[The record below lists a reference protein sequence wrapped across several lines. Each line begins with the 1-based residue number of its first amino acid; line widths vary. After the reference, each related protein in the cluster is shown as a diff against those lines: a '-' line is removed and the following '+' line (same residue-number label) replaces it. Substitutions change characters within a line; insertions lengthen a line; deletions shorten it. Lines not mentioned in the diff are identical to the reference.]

1 MQTLKGNGVCNG
13 IACGKIFFINKASV
27 NIERKP
33 TDDIP
38 KELNRLENAV
48 AKGIEELEEL
58 RQKTEKSADTDTAG
72 IFDTHILML
81 SDDDFIND
89 IKSYITENKVC
100 AEYAVSEI
108 SKKYVQLFRNM
119 DNAYLRERSRDVADI
134 SERLINILS
143 DTEYNSLTSGN
154 VIIAADDLSPSE
166 TAGFDREHVMGF
178 ILKGGSAT
186 SHTSILAKTM
196 NIPAIINIGDA
207 LTPDYDGKTAYID
220 GSDGKIYIEP
230 DTATTEML
238 ENKRIHEKIRLE
250 ELNKL
255 KGKPNITKNSKEIM
269 LFANITTSADVDRII
284 DNDARGIG
292 LLRSEFLYMDRK
304 TLPSENELFEMYKS
318 IAEKMDCKPV
328 IIRTL
333 DIGADKKTDA
343 LDLPYEENP
352 ALGWRAIRICLE
364 RTDIFET
371 QLRAIYRA
379 SAYGNIYIMLP
390 MIISV
395 DEVVRAKEIIKKV
408 CSDLKAENI
417 PFKEI
422 PVGIMIETPAA
433 AIISDKLAKHVD
445 FFSVGTNDLTQ
456 YTLAADRQNPHLSK
470 LYTAHHTAILRLIK
484 LAADN
489 IHKEGKWI
497 GICGEAAADNELLK
511 LFIAIGIDEFSV
523 SSGYLLSVKE
533 LILNTDL
540 TGYTLPNELNI

>member
-1 MQTLKGNGVCNG
+1 MQTLKGNSVCNG

-48 AKGIEELEEL
+48 TKGIEELEEL
-58 RQKTEKSADTDTAG
+58 RQKTEKSADADTAG

-81 SDDDFIND
+81 SDDDFTND

-238 ENKRIHEKIRLE
+238 ENKRIHEKMRLE

>member
-1 MQTLKGNGVCNG
+1 MQTLKGNSVCNG
-13 IACGKIFFINKASV
+13 IACGKIFFINKSSV

-33 TDDIP
+33 ANDIP

-48 AKGIEELEEL
+48 TKGIEELEEL
-58 RQKTEKSADTDTAG
+58 RQKTEKSADADTAG

-81 SDDDFIND
+81 SDDDFTND

-238 ENKRIHEKIRLE
+238 ENKRIHEKMRLE

-269 LFANITTSADVDRII
+269 LFANITTSSDVDRII

-422 PVGIMIETPAA
+422 PIGIMIETPAA

-497 GICGEAAADNELLK
+497 GICGEAAADSELLK
-511 LFIAIGIDEFSV
+511 LFIAMEIDEFSV
-523 SSGYLLSVKE
+523 SSGYLFPVKE

-540 TGYTLPNELNI
+540 TGYTFPNELNI

>member
-13 IACGKIFFINKASV
+13 IACGKIFFINKSCV

-48 AKGIEELEEL
+48 TKGIEELEEL
-58 RQKTEKSADTDTAG
+58 RQKTEKSADADTAG

-81 SDDDFIND
+81 SDDDFTND

-166 TAGFDREHVMGF
+166 TVGFDREHVMGF

-238 ENKRIHEKIRLE
+238 ENKRIHEKMRLE

-422 PVGIMIETPAA
+422 PIGIMIETPAA

>member
-1 MQTLKGNGVCNG
+1 MQTLKGNSVCNG

-38 KELNRLENAV
+38 KELKRLENAV

-58 RQKTEKSADTDTAG
+58 RQKTEKSADADTAG

-81 SDDDFIND
+81 SDDDFTND

-238 ENKRIHEKIRLE
+238 ENKRIHEKMRLE

-269 LFANITTSADVDRII
+269 LFANITTSSDVDRII

-497 GICGEAAADNELLK
+497 GICGEAAADSELLK
-511 LFIAIGIDEFSV
+511 LFIAMEIDEFSV
-523 SSGYLLSVKE
+523 SSGYLLPVKE

>member
-1 MQTLKGNGVCNG
+1 MQTLKGNSVCNG

-48 AKGIEELEEL
+48 TKGIEELEEL

-81 SDDDFIND
+81 SDDDFTND

-230 DTATTEML
+230 DTVTTEML
-238 ENKRIHEKIRLE
+238 ENKRIHEKMRLE

-422 PVGIMIETPAA
+422 PIGIMIETPAA

-523 SSGYLLSVKE
+523 SSGYLLPVKE

>member
-1 MQTLKGNGVCNG
+1 MQTLKGNSVCNG

-48 AKGIEELEEL
+48 TKGIDELDEL
-58 RQKTEKSADTDTAG
+58 RRKTEKSANTDTAG

-81 SDDDFIND
+81 SDDDFTND

-238 ENKRIHEKIRLE
+238 ENKRIHEKMRLE

-523 SSGYLLSVKE
+523 SSGYLLPVKE

>member
-1 MQTLKGNGVCNG
+1 MQTLKGNSVCNG
-13 IACGKIFFINKASV
+13 IACGKIFFINKSSV

-48 AKGIEELEEL
+48 TKGIEELEEL
-58 RQKTEKSADTDTAG
+58 RQKTEKSADADTAG

-81 SDDDFIND
+81 SDDDFTND

-238 ENKRIHEKIRLE
+238 ENKRIHEKMRLE

-395 DEVVRAKEIIKKV
+395 
-408 CSDLKAENI
+408 S
-417 PFKEI
+417 
-422 PVGIMIETPAA
+422 
-433 AIISDKLAKHVD
+433 
-445 FFSVGTNDLTQ
+445 
-456 YTLAADRQNPHLSK
+456 YTHLDVYKRQVSLS
-470 LYTAHHTAILRLIK
+470 IRL
-484 LAADN
+484 
-489 IHKEGKWI
+489 
-497 GICGEAAADNELLK
+497 
-511 LFIAIGIDEFSV
+511 
-523 SSGYLLSVKE
+523 
-533 LILNTDL
+533 
-540 TGYTLPNELNI
+540 TLPFSCGSTSLKSKI

>member
-1 MQTLKGNGVCNG
+1 MQTLKGNSVCNG

-48 AKGIEELEEL
+48 TKGIEELEEL
-58 RQKTEKSADTDTAG
+58 RHKTEKSADADTAG

-81 SDDDFIND
+81 SDDDFTND

-100 AEYAVSEI
+100 AEYAVSKI

-238 ENKRIHEKIRLE
+238 ENKRIHEKMRLE

-523 SSGYLLSVKE
+523 SSGYLLPVKE

>member
-1 MQTLKGNGVCNG
+1 MQTLKGNSVCNG

-48 AKGIEELEEL
+48 TKGIEELEEL
-58 RQKTEKSADTDTAG
+58 RQKTEKSADADTAG

-81 SDDDFIND
+81 SDDDFTND

-178 ILKGGSAT
+178 ILKSGSAT

-238 ENKRIHEKIRLE
+238 ENKRIHEKMRLE

-395 DEVVRAKEIIKKV
+395 DEVIKAKEIIKKV

-523 SSGYLLSVKE
+523 SSGYLLPVKE

>member
-48 AKGIEELEEL
+48 TKGIEELEEL

-238 ENKRIHEKIRLE
+238 ENKRIHEKMRLE
-250 ELNKL
+250 ELNML

-269 LFANITTSADVDRII
+269 LFANITTSTDVDRII

-523 SSGYLLSVKE
+523 SSGYLLPVKE

>member
-1 MQTLKGNGVCNG
+1 MQTLKGNSVCNG

-48 AKGIEELEEL
+48 TKGIEELEEL
-58 RQKTEKSADTDTAG
+58 RQKTEKSSDADTAG

-81 SDDDFIND
+81 SDDDFTND

-238 ENKRIHEKIRLE
+238 ENKRIHEKMRLE

-422 PVGIMIETPAA
+422 PIGIMIETPAA

>member
-27 NIERKP
+27 NVERKP
-33 TDDIP
+33 ADDIP

-48 AKGIEELEEL
+48 SKGIEELEEL
-58 RQKTEKSADTDTAG
+58 RRKTEKSADADTAG

-81 SDDDFIND
+81 SDDDFTND
-89 IKSYITENKVC
+89 IKSYITKNKVC

-166 TAGFDREHVMGF
+166 TAGFDQEHVMGF

-207 LTPDYDGKTAYID
+207 FTPDYDGKTAYID

-255 KGKPNITKNSKEIM
+255 KGKPNITKNGKEIM

-318 IAEKMDCKPV
+318 IAEKMDGKPV

-395 DEVVRAKEIIKKV
+395 DEVVKAKEIIKKV

-489 IHKEGKWI
+489 IHKDGKWI
-497 GICGEAAADNELLK
+497 GICGEAAADSELLK
-511 LFIAIGIDEFSV
+511 LFIAMGIDEFSV
-523 SSGYLLSVKE
+523 SSGYLLPVKE

-540 TGYTLPNELNI
+540 TGYTLPDELNI

>member
-1 MQTLKGNGVCNG
+1 MQTLKGNSVCNG
-13 IACGKIFFINKASV
+13 IACGKIFFINKSSV

-33 TDDIP
+33 ANDIP

-48 AKGIEELEEL
+48 TKGIEELEEL
-58 RQKTEKSADTDTAG
+58 RKKTEKSADADTAG

-81 SDDDFIND
+81 SDDDFTND

-166 TAGFDREHVMGF
+166 TVGFDREHVMGF

-238 ENKRIHEKIRLE
+238 ENKRIHEKMRLE

-379 SAYGNIYIMLP
+379 SAYGNIYTMLP

-422 PVGIMIETPAA
+422 PIGIMIETPAA

-523 SSGYLLSVKE
+523 SSGYLLPVKE

-540 TGYTLPNELNI
+540 TGYTLPDELNI

>member
-1 MQTLKGNGVCNG
+1 MQTLKGNSVCNG

-48 AKGIEELEEL
+48 TKGIDELDEL
-58 RQKTEKSADTDTAG
+58 RRKTEKSANTDTAG

-81 SDDDFIND
+81 SDDDFTND

-238 ENKRIHEKIRLE
+238 ENKRIHEKMRLE

>member
-1 MQTLKGNGVCNG
+1 MQTLKGNSVCNG

-33 TDDIP
+33 ANDIP
-38 KELNRLENAV
+38 KELNRFENAV
-48 AKGIEELEEL
+48 AKGIDELDEL
-58 RQKTEKSADTDTAG
+58 RHKTEKSANTDTAG

-238 ENKRIHEKIRLE
+238 ENKRIHEKMRLE

-255 KGKPNITKNSKEIM
+255 KGKPNITKNSKEIT

>member
-1 MQTLKGNGVCNG
+1 MQTLKGNSVCNG

-48 AKGIEELEEL
+48 TKGIEELEEL
-58 RQKTEKSADTDTAG
+58 RQKTEKSADADTSG

-81 SDDDFIND
+81 SDDDFTND

-238 ENKRIHEKIRLE
+238 ENKRIHEKMRLE

-523 SSGYLLSVKE
+523 SSGYLLPVKE

>member
-1 MQTLKGNGVCNG
+1 MQTLKGNSVCNG

-48 AKGIEELEEL
+48 TKGIEELEEL
-58 RQKTEKSADTDTAG
+58 RKKTEKSADADTAG
-72 IFDTHILML
+72 IFNTHILML
-81 SDDDFIND
+81 SDDDFTND

-100 AEYAVSEI
+100 AEYALSEI

-238 ENKRIHEKIRLE
+238 ENKRIHEKMRLE

-540 TGYTLPNELNI
+540 TGYTLPDELNI

>member
-1 MQTLKGNGVCNG
+1 MQTLKGNSVCNG

-27 NIERKP
+27 NIEIKP

-48 AKGIEELEEL
+48 IKGIEELEEL
-58 RQKTEKSADTDTAG
+58 RQKTEKSADADTAG

-81 SDDDFIND
+81 SDDDFTND

-238 ENKRIHEKIRLE
+238 ENKRIHEKMRLE

>member
-1 MQTLKGNGVCNG
+1 MQTLKGNSVCNG

-33 TDDIP
+33 AYDIP

-48 AKGIEELEEL
+48 TKGIEELEAL
-58 RQKTEKSADTDTAG
+58 RQKTEKSANTDTAG

-81 SDDDFIND
+81 SDDDFTND

-207 LTPDYDGKTAYID
+207 LTPDYDGKAAYID

-238 ENKRIHEKIRLE
+238 ENKRIHEKMRLE

-523 SSGYLLSVKE
+523 SSGYLLPVKE

-540 TGYTLPNELNI
+540 TGYTLPDELNI

>member
-1 MQTLKGNGVCNG
+1 MHTLKGNSVCNG

-38 KELNRLENAV
+38 KELKHLENAV
-48 AKGIEELEEL
+48 TKGIEELEEL
-58 RQKTEKSADTDTAG
+58 RQKTEKSADADTAG

-81 SDDDFIND
+81 SDDDFTND

-238 ENKRIHEKIRLE
+238 ENKRIHEKMRLE

-422 PVGIMIETPAA
+422 PIGIMIETPAA

-523 SSGYLLSVKE
+523 SSGYLLPVKE

-540 TGYTLPNELNI
+540 TGYILPNELNI

>member
-13 IACGKIFFINKASV
+13 IACGKIFFINKSSV

-48 AKGIEELEEL
+48 TKGIEELEEL
-58 RQKTEKSADTDTAG
+58 RQKTEKSADADTAG

-81 SDDDFIND
+81 SDDDFTND

-154 VIIAADDLSPSE
+154 VIIAAYDLSPSE

-238 ENKRIHEKIRLE
+238 ENKRIHEKMRLE

-343 LDLPYEENP
+343 LDLPYEDNP

-422 PVGIMIETPAA
+422 PIGIMIETPAA

-497 GICGEAAADNELLK
+497 GICGEAAADSELLK

>member
-1 MQTLKGNGVCNG
+1 MQTLKGNSVCNG

-48 AKGIEELEEL
+48 TKGIEELEEL
-58 RQKTEKSADTDTAG
+58 RQKTEKSADADTAG

-81 SDDDFIND
+81 SDDDFTND

-238 ENKRIHEKIRLE
+238 ENKRIHEKMRLE

-422 PVGIMIETPAA
+422 PIGIMIETPAA

-523 SSGYLLSVKE
+523 SSGYLLPVKE

>member
-1 MQTLKGNGVCNG
+1 MQTLKGNSVCNG

-48 AKGIEELEEL
+48 TKGIEELEEL
-58 RQKTEKSADTDTAG
+58 RQKTEKSADADTAG

-81 SDDDFIND
+81 SDDDFTND
-89 IKSYITENKVC
+89 IKSYITENNVC

-238 ENKRIHEKIRLE
+238 ENKRIHEKMRLE

-395 DEVVRAKEIIKKV
+395 DEVIRAKEIIKKV

-484 LAADN
+484 LTADN

-523 SSGYLLSVKE
+523 SSGYLLPVKE

>member
-1 MQTLKGNGVCNG
+1 MQTLKGNSVCNG

-33 TDDIP
+33 ANDIP

-48 AKGIEELEEL
+48 TKGIEELEEL
-58 RQKTEKSADTDTAG
+58 RQKTEKSADADTAG

-81 SDDDFIND
+81 SDDDFTND

-230 DTATTEML
+230 DTAITEML
-238 ENKRIHEKIRLE
+238 ENKRIHEKMRLE

-269 LFANITTSADVDRII
+269 LFANITTSSDVDRII

>member
-1 MQTLKGNGVCNG
+1 MQTLKGNSVCNG

-48 AKGIEELEEL
+48 TKGIEELEEL
-58 RQKTEKSADTDTAG
+58 RQKTEKSANADTAG

-81 SDDDFIND
+81 SDDDFTND

-119 DNAYLRERSRDVADI
+119 DNAYLCERSRDVADI

-166 TAGFDREHVMGF
+166 TAGFDRGHVMGF

-238 ENKRIHEKIRLE
+238 ENKRIHEKMRLE

-395 DEVVRAKEIIKKV
+395 DEVIRAKEIIKKV

-523 SSGYLLSVKE
+523 SSGYLLPVKE

>member
-48 AKGIEELEEL
+48 TKGIEELEEL
-58 RQKTEKSADTDTAG
+58 RRKTEKSANTDTAG

-81 SDDDFIND
+81 SDDDFTND

-238 ENKRIHEKIRLE
+238 ENKRIHEKMRLE

-395 DEVVRAKEIIKKV
+395 DEVIRAKEIIKKV

-523 SSGYLLSVKE
+523 SSGYLLPVKE

>member
-1 MQTLKGNGVCNG
+1 MQTLKGNSVCNG

-48 AKGIEELEEL
+48 TKGIEELEKL
-58 RQKTEKSADTDTAG
+58 RQKTEKSANADTAG

-81 SDDDFIND
+81 SDDDFTND

-238 ENKRIHEKIRLE
+238 ENKRIHEKMRLE

-408 CSDLKAENI
+408 CSDLKSENI

-523 SSGYLLSVKE
+523 SSGYLLPVKE

>member
-1 MQTLKGNGVCNG
+1 MQTLKGNSVCNG

-33 TDDIP
+33 ADDIP

-48 AKGIEELEEL
+48 TKGIEELEDL
-58 RQKTEKSADTDTAG
+58 RKKTEKSANTDTAG

-81 SDDDFIND
+81 SDDDFTND
-89 IKSYITENKVC
+89 IKSYITENNVC

-207 LTPDYDGKTAYID
+207 LTPDYDGKTTYID

-238 ENKRIHEKIRLE
+238 ENKRIHEKMRLE

-284 DNDARGIG
+284 YNDARGIG

-395 DEVVRAKEIIKKV
+395 EEVVRAKEIIKKV

-511 LFIAIGIDEFSV
+511 LFIAMEIDEFSV
-523 SSGYLLSVKE
+523 SSGYLLPVKE

>member
-48 AKGIEELEEL
+48 TKGIEELEEL
-58 RQKTEKSADTDTAG
+58 RKKTEKSADADTAG

-238 ENKRIHEKIRLE
+238 ENKRIHEKMRLE

-284 DNDARGIG
+284 DKDARGIG

-470 LYTAHHTAILRLIK
+470 LYTTHHTAILRLIK

-523 SSGYLLSVKE
+523 SSGYLLPVKE

>member
-1 MQTLKGNGVCNG
+1 MQTLKGNSVCNG

-33 TDDIP
+33 TDNIP
-38 KELNRLENAV
+38 KELNRFENAV
-48 AKGIEELEEL
+48 AKGIDELDEL
-58 RQKTEKSADTDTAG
+58 RRKTEKSADADTAG

-81 SDDDFIND
+81 SDDDFTND
-89 IKSYITENKVC
+89 IKSYITENNVC

-166 TAGFDREHVMGF
+166 TAGFDREHVMGC

-196 NIPAIINIGDA
+196 NIPAIINIGNA

-238 ENKRIHEKIRLE
+238 ENKRIHEKMRLE

-395 DEVVRAKEIIKKV
+395 DEVIRAKEIIKKV

-523 SSGYLLSVKE
+523 SSGYLLPVKE

-540 TGYTLPNELNI
+540 TGYILPNELNI

>member
-1 MQTLKGNGVCNG
+1 MQTLKGNSVCNG
-13 IACGKIFFINKASV
+13 IACGKIFFINKASF
-27 NIERKP
+27 NIEIKP

-48 AKGIEELEEL
+48 TKGIEELEEL
-58 RQKTEKSADTDTAG
+58 RQKTEKSANTDTAG

-81 SDDDFIND
+81 SDDDFTND

-238 ENKRIHEKIRLE
+238 ENKRIHEKMRLE

-255 KGKPNITKNSKEIM
+255 KGKSNITKNSKEIM

-284 DNDARGIG
+284 ENDARGIG

-395 DEVVRAKEIIKKV
+395 DEVIRAKEIIKKV

-523 SSGYLLSVKE
+523 SSGYLLPVKE
-533 LILNTDL
+533 LILNTEL

>member
-48 AKGIEELEEL
+48 TKGIEELEEL

-238 ENKRIHEKIRLE
+238 ENKRIHEKMRLE
-250 ELNKL
+250 ELNML

-269 LFANITTSADVDRII
+269 LFANITTSTDVDRII

-379 SAYGNIYIMLP
+379 SAYANIYIMLP

-456 YTLAADRQNPHLSK
+456 YTLAADRQNPHMSK

-540 TGYTLPNELNI
+540 TGYTRPNELNI

>member
-1 MQTLKGNGVCNG
+1 
-13 IACGKIFFINKASV
+13 
-27 NIERKP
+27 
-33 TDDIP
+33 
-38 KELNRLENAV
+38 
-48 AKGIEELEEL
+48 
-58 RQKTEKSADTDTAG
+58 
-72 IFDTHILML
+72 ML
-81 SDDDFIND
+81 SDDDFTND

-238 ENKRIHEKIRLE
+238 ENKRIHEKMRLE